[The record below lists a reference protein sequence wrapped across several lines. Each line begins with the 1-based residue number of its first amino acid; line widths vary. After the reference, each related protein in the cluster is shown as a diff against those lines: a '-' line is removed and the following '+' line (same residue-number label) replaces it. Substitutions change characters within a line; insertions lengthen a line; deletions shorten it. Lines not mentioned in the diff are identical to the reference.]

1 MITIKITNNKYC
13 NIITTDYDILSE
25 LDKEFS
31 FKLQGVEYTQAYK
44 QGWDGRTR
52 LLIQKNGKV
61 FLPLGLL
68 EKLKL
73 FLLKMGWDSSV
84 EDERPE
90 IVLAPEIDLKLKLEA
105 LQTPLRDY
113 QEKIV
118 KVAFDH
124 KKGIIRSCTGS
135 GKTLSISALVAKINK
150 PTIIYVI
157 GLDLLGQFH
166 ETLTQLFDEP
176 IGYIGNG
183 VCDIHRI
190 NVASIWTIGRT
201 LGMKNNI
208 IDDDGGSEKE
218 ILKAE
223 NSKAIIDLLKSA
235 SNHIF
240 DECHVVGCDTIKHI
254 YKAIDPERIYGF
266 SGTPFRSD
274 GSDLQSTGIL
284 GDQIIN
290 VSASELIEKGFLA
303 KPLIKFVPAPATYSR
318 AKDYHS
324 VYKECIV
331 ENEPRNKLIVESTQM
346 LLGKGYRVL
355 VLFKQIKHGKIL
367 KQMFDNINIEIEML
381 YGNDTLKTRDEVK
394 EKLENGKLKAILASN
409 IFDVGINLPSLSGLV
424 LAGSGKSPI
433 RCLQRVGRILRKYEG
448 KPTVAVIDFAD
459 DAKYLKQH
467 SKSRYETYK
476 SEDGFIVKW

>member
-1 MITIKITNNKYC
+1 MKLLINNNKYIAIE
-13 NIITTDYDILSE
+13 NFNVNTITEI
-25 LDKEFS
+25 DKKFSYKPIGIEFS
-31 FKLQGVEYTQAYK
+31 AAFRS
-44 QGWDGRTR
+44 GWNGIIH

-68 EKLKL
+68 EKLKI
-73 FLLKMGWDSSV
+73 FLSKMNQDFSV

-90 IVLAPEIDLKLKLEA
+90 LILASEIDLKPKLEA
-105 LQTPLRDY
+105 LNTPLRDY
-113 QEKIV
+113 QEKMV
-118 KVAFDH
+118 KIAFDH
-124 KKGIIRSCTGS
+124 RKGIIRACTGS

-166 ETLTQLFDEP
+166 KTLTELFDEP

-183 VCDIHRI
+183 ICDIHRI

-208 IDDDGGSEKE
+208 IDDDSGEKE

-223 NSKAIIDLLKSA
+223 NSKAIIDLLKLTKT
-235 SNHIF
+235 HVF
-240 DECHVVGCDTIKHI
+240 DECHVVGCDTIKQI
-254 YKAIDPERIYGF
+254 YKVIDPERIYGF
-266 SGTPFRSD
+266 SGTPFRAD
-274 GSDLQSTGIL
+274 GSDLQSNGVL

-290 VSASELIEKGFLA
+290 ISAGELIEKGFLA
-303 KPLIKFVPAPATYSR
+303 KPFIKFVRSPATYSR
-318 AKDYHS
+318 ARDYHS

-331 ENEPRNKLIVESTQM
+331 ENAPRNKAIVENTQM

-367 KQMFDNINIEIEML
+367 KQMFNDVGVDIEML
-381 YGNDTLKTRDEVK
+381 YGNDTLKSRNEVK
-394 EKLENGKLKAILASN
+394 EKLANNELKAILAST
-409 IFDVGINLPSLSGLV
+409 IFDVGVDAPSLSGLV
-424 LAGSGKSPI
+424 LAGGGNSPI
-433 RCLQRVGRILRKYEG
+433 RCLQRVGRILRPYKD
-448 KPTVAVIDFAD
+448 KPTVAVVDFID